1 MSRPSVEL
9 DPHAAELKLTIR
21 ADSLPELFE
30 EAARVV
36 SRECGSAEGP
46 RGDWAT
52 IELSARDRGT
62 LLVDW
67 INELIG
73 RSEVERRAFDE
84 VRVKTLS
91 ETALEAEVRGK
102 PVTCFTSPLK
112 AATFHGLTLVP
123 ERNRWRAEVLI
134 DV

>member
-1 MSRPSVEL
+1 LPEPSVDL
-9 DPHAAELKLTIR
+9 DPDAAELKLTIR

-36 SRECGSAEGP
+36 SRECGPVQGP
-46 RGDWAT
+46 PGEWESIALT
-52 IELSARDRGT
+52 ARDPGT

-73 RSEVERRAFDE
+73 RSEVERRAFND
-84 VRVKTLS
+84 VRVKNVGDT
-91 ETALEAEVRGK
+91 TLEAEVRGR
-102 PVTCFTSPLK
+102 PVSEFTSPLK
-112 AATFHGLTLVP
+112 AATFHGLTLAR
-123 ERNRWRAEVLI
+123 EGDRWRAAVLI